1 MKPTR
6 QLRQL
11 QTQQTRTRIAACYIA
26 AVSISLVRTRSF
38 SMAMARPWGTIE
50 RRQAGDVSE
59 YWGLFATPVPCA
71 EPTSPGTHTHN
82 TTHPPHFL
90 ITWLCSCGRQ
100 VRRNTSTSSSR
111 LPAERPGCPAAGA
124 GAGAKSGAMSLLQ
137 ASGDG

>member
-71 EPTSPGTHTHN
+71 EPTSPGTHTQHN
-82 TTHPPHFL
+82 TPASLPDHLALFL
-90 ITWLCSCGRQ
+90 W
-100 VRRNTSTSSSR
+100 
-111 LPAERPGCPAAGA
+111 AAGA
-124 GAGAKSGAMSLLQ
+124 EEHFHKFFAAAGRTAGVPCCRCRCWCQKW
-137 ASGDG
+137 GDVTSPGKW